1 MTPLGRIPLPE
12 RSLRILITNRTLS
25 SRTGTELYVRDL
37 AFGLAQLGHSPVV
50 YTPFPGE
57 LAQEIRGRTIP
68 VTDDLLSI
76 AEPPDVIHGH
86 HALETLTAML
96 AFPDAPAIAFCH
108 SWSGWQ
114 DVPLKIPRIFRHV
127 AVDNTC
133 RDRLRFEHGI
143 PDEKIDVVLNSV
155 DMSRFT
161 PRSPLPDRPKRAL
174 IFSNAAKP
182 GSAQAP
188 AIQEACRRAGIEVE
202 VAGSRAGNAV
212 AKPEEILGS
221 FDLVF
226 AKAKAALEALSVGCA
241 VVLCDAVGAGP
252 MVTTSNIATLRPLN
266 FGHRALQH
274 PLTPEY
280 LGEQIAN
287 YSATDAAAVSRSIRE
302 TAGTDLM
309 VEQLCAIYQDAIDA
323 HVPRDLE
330 SAAAE
335 SRAVAAYLQTMA
347 PRMLQRDYLAAAFNG
362 VLNKPLIGNLAKRAA
377 RSPRRSWLS
386 EILRLKD
393 LD

>member
-1 MTPLGRIPLPE
+1 MTPPGRIPLPE
-12 RSLRILITNRTLS
+12 KSLRILITNRTLS

-37 AFGLAQLGHSPVV
+37 AFGLAQRGYTPVV

-86 HALETLTAML
+86 HALETLTALL
-96 AFPDAPAIAFCH
+96 AFPDTPVVALCH

-114 DVPLKIPRIFRHV
+114 DVPLKLPGIFRYV

-143 PDEKIDVVLNSV
+143 PDDQIEVVLNSV
-155 DMSRFT
+155 DTERFT
-161 PRSPLPDRPKRAL
+161 PRSPLPAQPKRAL
-174 IFSNAAKP
+174 IFSNAAAP
-182 GSAQAP
+182 GTSQVP
-188 AIQEACRRAGIEVE
+188 AIQEACSRAGIDVE
-202 VAGSRAGNAV
+202 VAGSRAGNSF
-212 AKPEEILGS
+212 AKPEEILGQ

-226 AKAKAALEALSVGCA
+226 AKAKAALEAISVGCA

-252 MVTTSNIATLRPLN
+252 MVTTSNVMQLRPLN

-274 PLTPEY
+274 PLTSDY
-280 LGEQIAN
+280 IGEQIASYN
-287 YSATDAAAVSRSIRE
+287 AADATAVSRSIRE
-302 TAGTDLM
+302 SAGVDLM
-309 VEQLCAIYQDAIDA
+309 VEQLCDIYRNAIAAHMPRTTESSAI
-323 HVPRDLE
+323 
-330 SAAAE
+330 E

-362 VLNKPLIGNLAKRAA
+362 FLNKPLIGNLARRAA
-377 RSPRRSWLS
+377 RSPRRTWLS